1 MAYLFNQPP
10 QQQSSTPSNPGV
22 NGEQPQNV
30 QTSPKSTFKDPSALT
45 NKNKTVNQGA
55 VNTAVVGG
63 AQKNIES
70 NTAELQNKAA
80 EYTKTQKSNFAQSV
94 NAKQDLASGGNKLQ
108 SILKGPQFKADT
120 FNFKQ
125 TNTPSQKPI
134 SSSRQGSFYSQGMQ
148 NTDQEVYRASGQEAA
163 EQAEVN
169 RLNQLFQNNVQ
180 NTGNQ
185 LQNDLTNQGL
195 NQQALVQS
203 DIKNQLQGVQ
213 QGLKQSDQAAFQNKM
228 KQRQDLEVQD
238 ALARARAQGSNVTEA
253 QIRSQLAQYNP
264 TENYVSDANFNERQ
278 RINELL
284 GNEEQLSSTI
294 GTLGNDDKINKLIE
308 SNIPQK
314 QAALYDPKKQ
324 PGYYGNITAVP
335 RNIMGRAGTD
345 LGGLFS
351 IRSPKPTRIKERK

>member
-1 MAYLFNQPP
+1 M
-10 QQQSSTPSNPGV
+10 
-22 NGEQPQNV
+22 
-30 QTSPKSTFKDPSALT
+30 STFKDPSTLT

-70 NTAELQNKAA
+70 NTAALNKQATD
-80 EYTKTQKSNFAQSV
+80 YTADQQKNFSQKIDAR
-94 NAKQDLASGGNKLQ
+94 ADLKAGGNKLQ
-108 SILKGPQFKADT
+108 MLLKGPQFKADA
-120 FNFKQ
+120 FNFQ
-125 TNTPSQKPI
+125 QNNQAPKPI
-134 SSSRQGSFYSQGMQ
+134 TSGRQGSFYSQGMQ
-148 NTDQEVYRASGQEAA
+148 NMDQEVYRASGQEAA

-169 RLNQLFQNNVQ
+169 RLNKLFQGKVQ
-180 NTGNQ
+180 STGDQ
-185 LQNDLTNQGL
+185 LQNDLTTQGL

-203 DIKNQLQGVQ
+203 DIRDQLNAQE
-213 QGLKQSDQAAFQNKM
+213 QGLKQSDQSAFQSQM
-228 KQRQDLEVQD
+228 KQRQDAQVQD

-264 TENYVSDANFNERQ
+264 TENYVSDANFGERQ

-284 GNEEQLSSTI
+284 GDDEQLSSTM

-308 SNIPQK
+308 SGIPQK
-314 QAALYDPKKQ
+314 QAEMYDPKKQ
-324 PGYYGNITAVP
+324 PGYYGNITAIP

-351 IRSPKPTRIKERK
+351 LRSPKPTRIKERK